1 MCYGRWAGL
10 ALLCCTVASLF
21 SAAPV
26 VAGDYESAE
35 VSGMPLLER
44 VIAQS
49 FQVGVISGRYGVFN
63 ATLILKNSPNFPEHI
78 HGELIPTG
86 EQRKATAGQ
95 VPLEHF
101 KYPRSMQTGMLPHG
115 ALDAHPSLLSI
126 DVQLEFSGSTIGT
139 VSAWS
144 LPAEE
149 QLLEQRLSEVEEI
162 GATPTATASFS
173 FVPEAAS
180 MSPSTLSD
188 VPAMAR
194 TATGI
199 VTLEGERS
207 GTFTF
212 RFFSEHEFSL
222 VLQLHTEETTVDRI
236 WVYGYVAPDNALLL
250 RPDTKQRSWF
260 QKHSFLVF
268 AVTFFVIRAIT
279 SYIDVKRARKH
290 QVKAATEATEAA
302 ESKKVK

>member
-10 ALLCCTVASLF
+10 ALLCCIVASLF
-21 SAAPV
+21 STATA
-26 VAGDYESAE
+26 VAGDYGSTE
-35 VSGMPLLER
+35 VSNMPLLER

-49 FQVGVISGRYGVFN
+49 FKVSVISGRYGVFN

-86 EQRKATAGQ
+86 EQRKAAAEQ
-95 VPLEHF
+95 VSLEHF
-101 KYPRSMQTGMLPHG
+101 KYPRPMQAGTLPHG

-126 DVQLEFSGSTIGT
+126 DVQLEFSGSTIGA

-173 FVPEAAS
+173 FVPEAVS

-188 VPAMAR
+188 VPAMAQ

-199 VTLEGERS
+199 VALEGGKS

-222 VLQLHTEETTVDRI
+222 ILQLHTGETTVERI

-250 RPDTKQRSWF
+250 RPDTKPKSWY
-260 QKHSFLVF
+260 QKHSFVVF

-279 SYIDVKRARKH
+279 SFIDVKRARRL
-290 QVKAATEATEAA
+290 QQKAAAETAEA
-302 ESKKVK
+302 KKVK